1 MLGEEKAKARV
12 EGKISG
18 SEKICVGA
26 VFGAISL
33 ERERDTL
40 KIKVKYQDLIL
51 RISGEYSKERYK
63 FVTRNHQVGQL
74 MRTLQQNTVIKI
86 SGNKSLHPITRII
99 P

>member
-1 MLGEEKAKARV
+1 M
-12 EGKISG
+12 
-18 SEKICVGA
+18 GA

-51 RISGEYSKERYK
+51 RLVI
-63 FVTRNHQVGQL
+63 RNHQVGQL

>member
-1 MLGEEKAKARV
+1 M
-12 EGKISG
+12 
-18 SEKICVGA
+18 
-26 VFGAISL
+26 

-51 RISGEYSKERYK
+51 RISGEYSNERHK

-74 MRTLQQNTVIKI
+74 MRTLQHNKMIKI

>member
-1 MLGEEKAKARV
+1 MKRKQKQEQKEKDMEVRRSVWVQCLEQYLWK
-12 EGKISG
+12 
-18 SEKICVGA
+18 
-26 VFGAISL
+26 

-63 FVTRNHQVGQL
+63 FVTRNHQVGHL
-74 MRTLQQNTVIKI
+74 MRTLQQNSVIKI
-86 SGNKSLHPITRII
+86 SGNKSLHPITKMI